1 MHPAIFQEFELICR
15 DLAIRGDVIELGAS
29 PEHQTLLTLPSL
41 TGAARRVGVGL
52 DGEAEGDGYV
62 IRRLDCHDLS
72 AFPDGAFQLVLSN
85 SMLEHDGHF
94 WLSLAE
100 AKRIAAPG
108 GYIVLGVPGFAG
120 MGDVPGRKL
129 LKLISR
135 VPFVGGS
142 RQAVSAALDASSLTL
157 GIHNFPGDYYRFSEQ
172 AMREILLEGME
183 GVSTRL
189 VLSPPRVIGVGR
201 KPAAVVSP
209 DSRL

>member
-1 MHPAIFQEFELICR
+1 MICR

-29 PEHQTLLTLPSL
+29 PEHQTLLSLPSL
-41 TGAARRVGVGL
+41 SGAARRVGVGL

-62 IRRLDCHDLS
+62 IRRLNCHDLS

-100 AKRIAAPG
+100 ARRIAAPG
-108 GYIVLGVPGFAG
+108 GYILFGVPGFAH

-129 LKLISR
+129 LKLLSR
-135 VPFVGGS
+135 VPLTGGF
-142 RQAVSAALDASSLTL
+142 RRTVATALDASSLTL

-183 GVSTRL
+183 QVSTRL
-189 VLSPPRVIGVGR
+189 LLSPPRVIGLGR
-201 KPAAVVSP
+201 KPALPAAAVSP
-209 DSRL
+209 GDWS